1 MESAV
6 HPDRHL
12 PGHLSPLTAPGRA
25 AGDRSGLFGG
35 VRGGS
40 GQGGLQRLRPPPTG
54 WNGRPGPTLA
64 DRWRPKPTRS
74 TGRPGGRGP
83 PRGIA
88 ARHGIVC
95 FFWFWAGKG
104 HAAQRSG
111 PRPGNEVFALRDRTG
126 TGRCPV
132 VAASAGFFRPW
143 DFGDPGRRSFA
154 WCPLRF
160 WRPRRGGCGHNVA
173 QLGTGGTPPGLLAGR
188 AAAHGSA
195 GEAPGNGVTF
205 MASSKGPHKL
215 RLLPDV
221 PKWSVSTQGDISGML
236 QPNGHLRALLELHLQ
251 SQAHSRPYRCK

>member
-95 FFWFWAGKG
+95 FFWFWAAFRIERVAEGLALEKRDEIHATIPEACLAGAPAQMRILRARG
-104 HAAQRSG
+104 HHLLRSG
-111 PRPGNEVFALRDRTG
+111 
-126 TGRCPV
+126 GR
-132 VAASAGFFRPW
+132 SR
-143 DFGDPGRRSFA
+143 
-154 WCPLRF
+154 
-160 WRPRRGGCGHNVA
+160 
-173 QLGTGGTPPGLLAGR
+173 GGTPPD
-188 AAAHGSA
+188 
-195 GEAPGNGVTF
+195 GEEPVF
-205 MASSKGPHKL
+205 P
-215 RLLPDV
+215 R
-221 PKWSVSTQGDISGML
+221 
-236 QPNGHLRALLELHLQ
+236 R
-251 SQAHSRPYRCK
+251 

>member
-88 ARHGIVC
+88 ARHGIVW
-95 FFWFWAGKG
+95 FFWFWAEKG

-111 PRPGNEVFALRDRTG
+111 PRPGNEVFALLDRTG
-126 TGRCPV
+126 TGHCPV
-132 VAASAGFFRPW
+132 VAASAGSFRP
-143 DFGDPGRRSFA
+143 GLVLVAPKPPCSAAANAAVGPFA
-154 WCPLRF
+154 VAASCVAKSS
-160 WRPRRGGCGHNVA
+160 GGV
-173 QLGTGGTPPGLLAGR
+173 QPGL
-188 AAAHGSA
+188 GSYT
-195 GEAPGNGVTF
+195 PC
-205 MASSKGPHKL
+205 SSGP
-215 RLLPDV
+215 D
-221 PKWSVSTQGDISGML
+221 
-236 QPNGHLRALLELHLQ
+236 N
-251 SQAHSRPYRCK
+251 